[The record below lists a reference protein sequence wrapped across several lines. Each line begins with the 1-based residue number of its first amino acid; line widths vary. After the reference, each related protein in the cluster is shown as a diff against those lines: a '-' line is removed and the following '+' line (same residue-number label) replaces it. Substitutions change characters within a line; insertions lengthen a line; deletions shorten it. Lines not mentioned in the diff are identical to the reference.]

1 MLMLTNN
8 WWLQARGSTS
18 YGKDAKELKE
28 LMGTNRKFPM
38 EPGQYKQYVADWMPK
53 PIKQP
58 TSREPLT
65 AAEA

>member
-1 MLMLTNN
+1 MLLLTNDCC
-8 WWLQARGSTS
+8 LQARGSTS
-18 YGKDAKELKE
+18 YGKDAKEL
-28 LMGTNRKFPM
+28 MGKDRKFPL
-38 EPGQYKQYVADWMPK
+38 EPGQYKQFVADWMPK